1 VTGRS
6 CARVSLWLVFLAVLG
21 AGCSSGGGRPM
32 ADYDETGRLRRLTV
46 DVTGNGRHDVVSVM
60 DGSRVRHIELD
71 ADEDGRVD
79 RWDFYREDR
88 TLDKVGF
95 STRNDGVM
103 DAQAFYNA
111 NGTIARIEVAT
122 TRSGSFNRVEFYAA
136 GVLVRSEE
144 DTNGDG
150 RPDKWETYRRN
161 SAAAPGEPPYAITSV
176 VFGDGGSSRRLRVS
190 NDAAPALSEVR

>member
-1 VTGRS
+1 
-6 CARVSLWLVFLAVLG
+6 LFLTAFG
-21 AGCSSGGGRPM
+21 AGCSSGGGRPK

-71 ADEDGRVD
+71 ANEDGRVD
-79 RWDFYREDR
+79 RWDFYRDDR
-88 TLDKVGF
+88 TLGKVGF
-95 STRNDGVM
+95 STRHDGVM
-103 DAQAFYNA
+103 DAQAFYHA
-111 NGTIARIEVAT
+111 DGTIERIEVST
-122 TRSGSFNRVEFYAA
+122 SGDGSFNRVEFYAA

-161 SAAAPGEPPYAITSV
+161 AGAAPGEPPYAITSV
-176 VFGDGGSSRRLRVS
+176 AFDAGKGSPHQRLLFPDDTPPV
-190 NDAAPALSEVR
+190 PLEVR